1 MRNTVLADR
10 LEGAVTERGGV
21 DDDHSCLPIVTVE
34 ATFDVSL
41 RDRTVLTS
49 ESVPSEAD
57 GFSHPAGEA
66 PCVGVLYSVSSGWR
80 C

>member
-1 MRNTVLADR
+1 VATAHANESL
-10 LEGAVTERGGV
+10 GV
-21 DDDHSCLPIVTVE
+21 DGDHSCLPIVTVE

-57 GFSHPAGEA
+57 GFSHPAAEA